1 MNVSK
6 RSLAAILLLLLGAY
20 ALRLYRLD
28 GQSLWWDEG
37 ISLHL
42 ATSSAADI
50 VRDRLNNIHPPLYFF
65 LLKGWLALV
74 GVSPFTGRYLSVLA
88 GLLPVALVFAA
99 AGCWG
104 RQTRFEVERFSAA
117 AWLAAGLMVLSPLS
131 VVYSQEIRVYA
142 LLPVVYLALLL
153 LAGRWL
159 DRPQRSSE
167 TSEVLAIAIIA
178 WFALHLHYIARPMS
192 CWPSGRLRLRPSSPK
207 RASHP
212 SPRWTL
218 TSWRVWAS
226 ALVAH
231 SPAMP
236 YMLRRA
242 LRSRAKRARSTAAN
256 RRWPPGV
263 TIAGRSPLLAQ
274 RRSVVG

>member
-1 MNVSK
+1 MCIRDRSK

-131 VVYSQEIRVYA
+131 VC
-142 LLPVVYLALLL
+142 LLY
-153 LAGRWL
+153 
-159 DRPQRSSE
+159 
-167 TSEVLAIAIIA
+167 TSRCV
-178 WFALHLHYIARPMS
+178 
-192 CWPSGRLRLRPSSPK
+192 
-207 RASHP
+207 
-212 SPRWTL
+212 
-218 TSWRVWAS
+218 
-226 ALVAH
+226 
-231 SPAMP
+231 
-236 YMLRRA
+236 
-242 LRSRAKRARSTAAN
+242 
-256 RRWPPGV
+256 
-263 TIAGRSPLLAQ
+263 
-274 RRSVVG
+274 